1 VQEQEVAEYAH
12 RLNLILP
19 SQILESQFRKTTPGG
34 WNALMSE
41 YRAYY
46 VGTDGNFEGSRALD
60 CDSDTTAIASARKLL
75 DGKDVEIW
83 CGLRKIIRLPHKPE

>member
-1 VQEQEVAEYAH
+1 
-12 RLNLILP
+12 
-19 SQILESQFRKTTPGG
+19 
-34 WNALMSE
+34 MSE

>member
-1 VQEQEVAEYAH
+1 VQEQEVAEYAR

-19 SQILESQFRKTTPGG
+19 SQILESQFCKTTPGG

-60 CDSDTTAIASARKLL
+60 CDSDTTAIASARKLM